1 MQLPLFLKTSMNR
14 HLESS
19 LCSRCRVQLLS
30 SRDAATLEVPDVASA
45 ARLTRSERAVFQLL
59 CTGLANKQIAER
71 LGISENTVRYH
82 LKQVYAKLGVRSRSH
97 AVARVGGSTPEVAAS
112 A

>member
-1 MQLPLFLKTSMNR
+1 MPMNAHLK
-14 HLESS
+14 SS

-30 SRDAATLEVPDVASA
+30 SREAGHVDVPDVASS

-59 CTGLANKQIAER
+59 CTGLPNKQIADR
-71 LGISENTVRYH
+71 LVISQNTVRYH
-82 LKQVYAKLGVRSRSH
+82 LKQVYAKLGVRSRAH
-97 AVARVGGSTPEVAAS
+97 AMARAGRVPLDLAAS